1 VIQQVFSALL
11 GIQQSDKNVNDNTI
25 EAAIKL
31 MTKIGYSMEGRIA
44 ELKDPEKSKKMQDQF
59 NGIFAR
65 LTELKNFD
73 EKDEKNR
80 ASPRIKI
87 LI

>member
-1 VIQQVFSALL
+1 MIQQVFSALL

-25 EAAIKL
+25 EAAIKI